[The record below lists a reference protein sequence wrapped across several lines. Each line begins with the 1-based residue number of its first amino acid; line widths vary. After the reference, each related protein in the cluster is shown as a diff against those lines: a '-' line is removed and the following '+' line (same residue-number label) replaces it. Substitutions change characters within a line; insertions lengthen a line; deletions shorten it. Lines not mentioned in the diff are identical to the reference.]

1 MNAIKVRNL
10 LDNIRGN
17 LLRAL
22 DEQNELE
29 AYVAENEA
37 LAIKAAGLM
46 PNAKRAAI
54 VALAA
59 IYEEAANK
67 ITQRIDNVDT
77 NF

>member
-1 MNAIKVRNL
+1 MNAIKIRNL
-10 LDNIRGN
+10 LSNVRGH
-17 LLRAL
+17 LLQAL

-46 PNAKRAAI
+46 PNVKRAAI

-59 IYEEAANK
+59 IYEEAANV
-67 ITQRIDNVDT
+67 ISERIDNVDT
-77 NF
+77 TW